1 MQAAVL
7 EQPKTQTAPPPSL
20 ARPAA
25 TRQAPLARRAKR
37 TRNRIDTL
45 EKFLAWG
52 KPEDGFKYEWNN
64 GVIEKSPK
72 MINYKN
78 FYIVERLT
86 DMFYALKKQLPAGGQ
101 LFTEP
106 QSMTSATQ
114 LRIPDMAYYTA
125 QQIEQG
131 AKGETPAVPGFI
143 IELISDNDP
152 QPKVLEKVDEYFNA
166 GAQVVWLVL
175 PQVRAVYVYTSPI
188 EVYIC
193 RDERVCSA
201 GQVVPGFSISA
212 GELFG

>member
-1 MQAAVL
+1 MQAAVSDR
-7 EQPKTQTAPPPSL
+7 TQTAPPPL
-20 ARPAA
+20 TAPAA
-25 TRQAPLARRAKR
+25 TKKEIVARRAKR
-37 TRNRIDTL
+37 ARKRIDTL
-45 EKFLAWG
+45 EKFLAWV

-64 GVIEKSPK
+64 GVIEKSLK
-72 MINYKN
+72 MINFKN

-86 DMFYALKKQLPAGGQ
+86 DLFYSLKKQLPAGGQ

-106 QSMTSATQ
+106 QSMTSKEQ

-125 QQIEQG
+125 NQIEQG
-131 AKGETPAVPGFI
+131 ARGEIPPVPSFI

-166 GAQVVWLVL
+166 GAQIVWLVQ
-175 PQVRAVYVYTSPI
+175 PQSRLVYVYTSPL

-193 RDERVCSA
+193 RDDRVCSA
-201 GQVVPGFSISA
+201 EPVIPGFKISA

>member
-1 MQAAVL
+1 MHAAVL
-7 EQPKTQTAPPPSL
+7 EQAKPQTAQPPLAAPS
-20 ARPAA
+20 A
-25 TRQAPLARRAKR
+25 TKKHLLARRAKR
-37 TRNRIDTL
+37 PRNRIDTL
-45 EKFLAWG
+45 EKFLAWQ

-78 FYIVERLT
+78 FHIVKRLSRLFIAT
-86 DMFYALKKQLPAGGQ
+86 DAHKNGDE

-106 QSMTSATQ
+106 QSMTSASQ

-131 AKGETPAVPGFI
+131 AKGETPAAPSFI

-175 PQVRAVYVYTSPI
+175 SQVRALYVYTSPI
-188 EVYIC
+188 EVFIC

-201 GQVVPGFSISA
+201 GPVVPGFRISA

>member
-7 EQPKTQTAPPPSL
+7 DQPKSQTAPPQS
-20 ARPAA
+20 AAPAA
-25 TRQAPLARRAKR
+25 TKKDLVARRAKR
-37 TRNRIDTL
+37 SRQRIDTL
-45 EKFLAWG
+45 EKFLAWN
-52 KPEDGFKYEWNN
+52 KPEDGFKYEWNQGN
-64 GVIEKSPK
+64 IEKSPK
-72 MINYKN
+72 MINFKN

-86 DMFYALKKQLPAGGQ
+86 DLFYSLKNQLPAKGH

-106 QSMTSATQ
+106 QSMTSADQ

-125 QQIEQG
+125 SQIERS
-131 AKGETPAVPGFI
+131 AKGEIPPIPTFI

-152 QPKVLEKVDEYFNA
+152 QPKVLEKVDEYFKA
-166 GAQVVWLVL
+166 GTQVVWLVL
-175 PQVRAVYVYTSPI
+175 PQVRAVYVYTSPL

-201 GQVVPGFSISA
+201 EPVVPGFRIGA